1 MKTSAPTSPAGH
13 LDEATEKPVVTATPI
28 SEARRNRRV
37 ANINAAPEKTVLIA
51 KPKGEARRERRMA
64 NIKVPIGYKF
74 ILGFIAVVA
83 SAAFVPDL
91 VKLTNV
97 AEWLQEP
104 LSFLTAIV
112 VGLIL
117 GSIFTRNLTRNFNN
131 LATTAKKIS
140 NGDLTGSAG
149 LENTTTLFE
158 DETSEL
164 GEAIAAMS
172 ANLRGLVEH
181 ITVTGTNLAE
191 AQEMFSTVVAR
202 GHETSK
208 DVISGTS
215 IIFDGAL
222 EQANHI
228 GDVSSTVKNMAE
240 IADDVATKVT
250 ESANGSQKVN
260 AMVQRGANATTSAM
274 EKMETIFKGIENTE
288 SAANR
293 LKDKL
298 NDIPRILDVITHISR
313 QTDLLALNAT
323 IEASK
328 AGEHGRG
335 FAMVADEVRRFADN
349 TNHSVEDVALIVKE
363 LKIEVERVV
372 ASASEGTSNLKGGRD
387 DLRKIREILVDITN
401 FTSDVVEKSSLVLG
415 LTHKQKEKAEKSVEI
430 IEQVAKIARGNL
442 TTTEDVEAAVER
454 HGAVIS
460 ETMAASEK
468 LSELSKEL
476 KEVVARFTLG

>member
-1 MKTSAPTSPAGH
+1 M
-13 LDEATEKPVVTATPI
+13 
-28 SEARRNRRV
+28 
-37 ANINAAPEKTVLIA
+37 
-51 KPKGEARRERRMA
+51 

-74 ILGFIAVVA
+74 IFGFIAVVA
-83 SAAFVPDL
+83 CAAFVPGL
-91 VKLTNV
+91 VEQTNV
-97 AEWLQEP
+97 AEWLKEP

-117 GSIFTRNLTRNFNN
+117 GSIFTKNFTRNFNN
-131 LATTAKKIS
+131 LTETAKKIS
-140 NGDLTGSAG
+140 VGDLTRSPG
-149 LENTTTLFE
+149 LERAATLFQ

-164 GEAIAAMS
+164 EEAITAMS

-181 ITVTGTNLAE
+181 ISDTGTNLAE

-208 DVISGTS
+208 DVITGTS

-228 GDVSSTVKNMAE
+228 GDVSSTVKKMAE
-240 IADDVATKVT
+240 IADEVATKVT
-250 ESANGSQKVN
+250 ENANGSQKVN
-260 AMVQRGANATTSAM
+260 AMVQSGANATTSAM

-293 LKDKL
+293 LKEKL

-328 AGEHGRG
+328 AGEHGIG

-401 FTSDVVEKSSLVLG
+401 YTSDVVEKSTLVLG
-415 LTHKQKEKAEKSVEI
+415 LTHKQKEKAEKSVDI

-442 TTTEDVEAAVER
+442 TTTENVEAAVER

-476 KEVVARFTLG
+476 KEVVAHFTLS